1 MKIVADGEETVV
13 VVPVALD
20 VVEVEVPLRTVPVE
34 DADDAVAVAVHPNRA
49 VKMYS
54 RPSIPPRC

>member
-1 MKIVADGEETVV
+1 VPLLADGEEAVV

-34 DADDAVAVAVHPNRA
+34 VADDAVAVAIRPDRA
-49 VKMYS
+49 VKVYS